1 MKQCQKCKR
10 IFEDTAF
17 YCPECGEGLQEYV
30 QTQYQTTVTSNQTA
44 QTNKKDSTVAVLLG
58 QAAEKTAEMDR
69 SDNILIKWLPTLFS
83 IVGFIVC
90 WNWNWLWGSVI
101 AIIGYIYGRTSQNK
115 VNKYLSIIAA
125 VACVLLTLLALA
137 VG

>member
-10 IFEDTAF
+10 IFEDAAF
-17 YCPECGEGLQEYV
+17 YCPECGEELQEYV

-44 QTNKKDSTVAVLLG
+44 QTNKKDSTVAVLLS
-58 QAAEKTAEMDR
+58 QAAEKTAEMDK
-69 SDNILIKWLPTLFS
+69 SDNMLIRWLPTLLS
-83 IVGFIVC
+83 IIGFIVC

-125 VACVLLTLLALA
+125 VACVLLTLLALVA
-137 VG
+137 G